1 MSTFSRIQLCKL
13 HFKIIYFKNGWIF
26 GISKSFKFPF
36 PKWAN
41 SVGLE
46 KNCKNKLYKES
57 KFLMKIKPILF
68 KVIQQKRNVFKFQ
81 DKNVQLKRK
90 KLKNILL
97 KLSVKK

>member
-1 MSTFSRIQLCKL
+1 
-13 HFKIIYFKNGWIF
+13 
-26 GISKSFKFPF
+26 
-36 PKWAN
+36 
-41 SVGLE
+41 
-46 KNCKNKLYKES
+46 
-57 KFLMKIKPILF
+57 MKIKPILF

>member
-1 MSTFSRIQLCKL
+1 M
-13 HFKIIYFKNGWIF
+13 KIIYFKNGWIF
-26 GISKSFKFPF
+26 GISKSFKFLF